1 MATVMFL
8 YGLPNQLIVAESPD
22 VIEGIIAD
30 AVAEGDRMYV
40 GFHSQG
46 SYLDM
51 SAIDHEDI
59 RRLSPEQL
67 VGMGERRDSFTD
79 MRVRLDLIVAF
90 RDAHPGEV
98 IE

>member
-1 MATVMFL
+1 M
-8 YGLPNQLIVAESPD
+8 YGLSNQLIVAESPD
-22 VIEGIIAD
+22 VVDGIINE

-40 GFHSQG
+40 ALHSQG

-51 SAIDHEDI
+51 SAIDPEDI

-67 VGMGERRDSFTD
+67 VSMGERRDSFTD